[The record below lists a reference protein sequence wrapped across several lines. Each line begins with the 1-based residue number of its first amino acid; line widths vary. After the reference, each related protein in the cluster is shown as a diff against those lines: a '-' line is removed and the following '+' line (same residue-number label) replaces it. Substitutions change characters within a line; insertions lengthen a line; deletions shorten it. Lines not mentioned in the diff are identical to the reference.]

1 MDEIGPEVAKSIIA
15 WFADEQN
22 QKLVNDLL
30 AAGIDLVNPARS
42 GGKLAGQTFL
52 FTGSLTIDRAQAKQL
67 VRDNGG
73 KILSCII
80 RKLDF
85 LVVGDKPGSKLTKA
99 EEICIKVL
107 SEEQFLK
114 LIR

>member
-1 MDEIGPEVAKSIIA
+1 MS
-15 WFADEQN
+15 
-22 QKLVNDLL
+22 DLL
-30 AAGIDLVNPARS
+30 AAGIDLVNPTQP

-52 FTGSLTIDRAQAKQL
+52 FTGSLAIDRTQAKQL

-73 KILSCII
+73 KILSGVSSQ
-80 RKLDF
+80 LDW
-85 LVVGDKPGSKLTKA
+85 LVVGDKPGSKLTTA
-99 EEICIKVL
+99 EKLGVKVL